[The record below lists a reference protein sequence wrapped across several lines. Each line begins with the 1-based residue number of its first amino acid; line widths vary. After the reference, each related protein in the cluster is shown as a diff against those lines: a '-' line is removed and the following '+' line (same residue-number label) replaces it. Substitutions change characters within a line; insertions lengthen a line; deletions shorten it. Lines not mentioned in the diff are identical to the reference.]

1 MPRSPSGLRGIIF
14 GLARRSR
21 VGALCNF
28 IESPGARAPLD
39 RGWDPVTYT
48 NRKSSAV
55 NDARLVFASVIVL
68 CSSNVTT
75 TPLPT

>member
-1 MPRSPSGLRGIIF
+1 MPRSPAGLRGIIL
-14 GLARRSR
+14 GLVGRSR
-21 VGALCNF
+21 MGAFCNF

-39 RGWDPVTYT
+39 HGQDPVTYT

-68 CSSNVTT
+68 CSSSVTT